1 MTAPA
6 FRTSL
11 LLLVLILAAGDSF
24 GQAVSPRLEAMVA
37 AARSDAPHLVWVY
50 LREKGDTSAR
60 LGEAQALLSVR
71 ARERRKKRG
80 RGALVRFADI
90 PPVSEYVDA
99 VRERVSGVRHVSRWL
114 NAVSVE
120 ATGRQIEELQRL
132 PFVKALDAVR
142 RYSKG
147 ADEQMVSMSRSRSL
161 REAPSALDLDYGNS
175 FGQLEQINV
184 PAMHALGLDGEGVL
198 IAVFDTGFKNLRHE
212 AFSHLDILARW
223 DFVNGDSAVG
233 NNGDMGDGGHGAFA
247 LSIIGGYSEG
257 ELIGPAHRATYL
269 LAKTENTESE
279 TPVEE
284 DNWVAAVEW
293 AEAWG
298 ADVITSSL
306 GYLSFDPPFPGYSFE
321 DMDGETAVTTRAAQM
336 AAERG
341 IVVVTSAGN
350 GGFAADLNTLG
361 APADGKLV
369 LSIGA
374 VDAFGARADF
384 SSVGRTADGRIKPDV
399 MAQGVLVKGIDTS
412 TPNQY
417 ALSSGTSFSCPL
429 AAGVVALLLQAHPEW
444 NVMRVRR
451 ALRSTA
457 NNAASPTRLVGWG
470 ILDGVAAL
478 RSH

>member
-80 RGALVRFADI
+80 GGALVRFADI

-233 NNGDMGDGGHGAFA
+233 NNGPSRHERRDNWVAAVVTA
-247 LSIIGGYSEG
+247 LSRCRYSFIGGYSEG

-306 GYLSFDPPFPGYSFE
+306 GYLSFDPPFRGGPATRSKIW
-321 DMDGETAVTTRAAQM
+321 TARQRSRPARRKWLRSAASLWSL
-336 AAERG
+336 R
-341 IVVVTSAGN
+341 
-350 GGFAADLNTLG
+350 
-361 APADGKLV
+361 PA
-369 LSIGA
+369 
-374 VDAFGARADF
+374 
-384 SSVGRTADGRIKPDV
+384 
-399 MAQGVLVKGIDTS
+399 M
-412 TPNQY
+412 
-417 ALSSGTSFSCPL
+417 
-429 AAGVVALLLQAHPEW
+429 E
-444 NVMRVRR
+444 
-451 ALRSTA
+451 ALRQISTHSA
-457 NNAASPTRLVGWG
+457 RPLTENWS
-470 ILDGVAAL
+470 
-478 RSH
+478 

>member
-1 MTAPA
+1 MLTL
-6 FRTSL
+6 RSSL
-11 LLLVLILAAGDSF
+11 LLLALVLFAGHTF
-24 GQAVSPRLEAMVA
+24 GQTVRPRLEAMVA
-37 AARSDAPHLVWVY
+37 AARSDEPHLVWVY
-50 LREKGDTSAR
+50 LRDKGDASAR
-60 LGEAQALLSVR
+60 LGEAQALLSAR
-71 ARERRKKRG
+71 ARERREKRG
-80 RGALVRFADI
+80 TGALVRFEDI
-90 PPVSEYVDA
+90 PPLSDYVEA
-99 VRERVSGVRHVSRWL
+99 IRKRVIHVRHVSRWF

-120 ATGRQIEELQRL
+120 ATGRQLEELARL
-132 PFVKALDAVR
+132 PFVDALDAVR
-142 RYSKG
+142 RYPKG
-147 ADEQMVSMSRSRSL
+147 VDELVLPMGHSRSL
-161 REAPSALDLDYGNS
+161 REAPSGLDLDYGNS
-175 FGQLEQINV
+175 FGQLEQIGV
-184 PAMHALGLDGEGVL
+184 PAMHALGLDGEGVI
-198 IAVFDTGFKNLRHE
+198 IAVFDTGFKKLGHE

-233 NNGDMGDGGHGAFA
+233 NNQDAGDGGHGAFA
-247 LSIIGGYSEG
+247 LSVIGGYSEG

-279 TPVEE
+279 TPAEE

-321 DMDGETAVTTRAAQM
+321 DMDGETAVTTRAAHM

-350 GGFAADLNTLG
+350 GGFVADRNTLG

-412 TPNQY
+412 TQNQY

-429 AAGVVALLLQAHPEW
+429 AAGVVALLLQAHPDW

-457 NNAASPTRLVGWG
+457 NSAASPTRLVGWG

-478 RSH
+478 RSP